1 MKKKIHTFSLLLFFS
16 LLPMALFNSC
26 DSDTN
31 SYLEVLVIDEIQKTP
46 VSGAVVETYQFNCNE
61 SDYNYRSG
69 VTNGEGIFT
78 TSFIN
83 PAIIS
88 IQVRLNLENGG
99 YRMGT
104 GTVRLIEGETK
115 TTQVVLSSEVRF

>member
-1 MKKKIHTFSLLLFFS
+1 MKKKIHSFSLLLFFS
-16 LLPMALFNSC
+16 LLPMAFFSSC

-31 SYLEVLVIDEIQKTP
+31 SYLDVLVVDEATKAP
-46 VSGAVVETYQFNCNE
+46 VSGAYVETYQFNCNS
-61 SDYNYRSG
+61 SDYNYRAGS
-69 VTNGEGIFT
+69 TNAEGIFST
-78 TSFIN
+78 YFLN

-104 GTVRLIEGETK
+104 GTVRLIEGDTK
-115 TTQVVLSSEVRF
+115 TTQVVLTNEIRF

>member
-16 LLPMALFNSC
+16 LLPMTFFSSC

-31 SYLEVLVIDEIQKTP
+31 SYLDVLVIDETTKAP
-46 VSGAVVETYQFNCNE
+46 VSGVYVETYQFNCNS

-69 VTNGEGIFT
+69 YTDGSGVFSTYFL
-78 TSFIN
+78 N

-88 IQVRLNLENGG
+88 IQARYNLENGG

-104 GTVRLIEGETK
+104 GTVRLIEGDTK
-115 TTQVVLSSEVRF
+115 DVQVVLTNEIRF